1 MNEMN
6 EKILGV
12 QVILEHNKNFPQ
24 LPGVYRMIDE
34 KGQVI
39 YVGKAKNIKKR
50 VANYTKF
57 NDLSLRIQ
65 RMVMQISDMGIIV
78 CKTEAEALLLEA
90 ELIKKFK
97 PKYNILLKDDKSYPY
112 IFISSEET
120 FPQIQKY
127 RGKHIKKS
135 DYFGPFAG
143 AGAVNETLDIL
154 QRVFLL
160 RTCKN
165 TVFNNRTSPCLLYQI
180 KRCCAPCCNKISK
193 EDYQIL
199 INQAKNFFKGKMA
212 DIKKNLQ
219 KEMKKASLRL
229 DYEKAAVFRD
239 RIKAIDIVQQKQE
252 VVFANIIDADAFAV
266 KKENDVFAVKIFRIR
281 GGQNYGDT
289 SFFIND
295 KNDLSENDF
304 LSYFLPQYYLE
315 NIPPKNI
322 FLPFDVP
329 EKLLIEQALFQ
340 KYKQKAKVFVPKA
353 GAPKKLID
361 LAVLNA
367 AQSLSIKIAQKIK
380 NQEYFNEL
388 KDIFNLEKVPQNI
401 EVYDNSHLQ
410 GTNAVGALIA
420 VNEQG
425 FNKANYR
432 KFNIKNQEI
441 TKNDYL
447 MMKEVLNRRFDAKN
461 KENFPD
467 LIILDGGKPQLKAAR
482 EVFAD
487 FDIKNVE
494 VLAMA
499 KGEFRNKG
507 DETFYNLN
515 GNAFKIQEKAKILF
529 FLQNIRD
536 EAHRFVITFHRQ
548 KKAKI

>member
-1 MNEMN
+1 MN

-50 VANYTKF
+50 VVNYTKF

-65 RMVMQISDMGIIV
+65 RMVMQTADMEIIV

-112 IFISSEET
+112 IFISSEDN

-127 RGKHIKKS
+127 RGKHIKKG
-135 DYFGPFAG
+135 DYFGPFAS

-180 KRCCAPCCNKISK
+180 KRCCAPCCNKILK
-193 EDYQIL
+193 NDYQNL

-266 KKENDVFAVKIFRIR
+266 KKENDVFAVKVFRIR

-295 KNDLSENDF
+295 KNDLSETHF

-315 NIPPKNI
+315 NIPPENI
-322 FLPFDVP
+322 FLSLDVS

-340 KYKQKAKVFVPKA
+340 KYKQKVKVIVPKA

-361 LAVLNA
+361 FAVLNA
-367 AQSLSIKIAQKIK
+367 AQALSIKIAQTIK

-388 KDIFNLEKVPQNI
+388 KDIFNLNKIPQNI

-425 FNKANYR
+425 FNKVNYR

-447 MMKEVLNRRFDAKN
+447 MMKEVLSRRFDAKN

-482 EVFAD
+482 EVFATL
-487 FDIKNVE
+487 DIKNVE

-515 GNAFKIQEKAKILF
+515 GGVFKIQEKAKILF

>member
-1 MNEMN
+1 MNGIN

-12 QVILEHNKNFPQ
+12 QVILKHNKNFPQ

-34 KGQVI
+34 KSQVI

-65 RMVMQISDMGIIV
+65 RMVMQTADMEIIV

-112 IFISSEET
+112 IFISSEDN

-127 RGKHIKKS
+127 RGKHIKKG

-193 EDYQIL
+193 EDYQNL

-219 KEMKKASLRL
+219 KEMKQASLNL

-295 KNDLSENDF
+295 KNDLSETDF

-353 GAPKKLID
+353 GAPKKLLD

-367 AQSLSIKIAQKIK
+367 AQALSIKIAQKIK
-380 NQEYFNEL
+380 NQEYFNEI

-447 MMKEVLNRRFDAKN
+447 MMKEVLTRRFDAKN

-515 GNAFKIQEKAKILF
+515 GNAFKIPEKAKILF